1 MQKITKSILLSF
13 IMTVRKLLQGTF
25 METLPSV
32 KSVHNFLFWN
42 LLPKQR
48 IIEDQG
54 SRMYMN
60 PDNLPERFK
69 ETFKCHITSGGYEEL
84 TTELF
89 KQVINEG
96 DIVVD
101 VGANIGHFTLLASR
115 LVGKEGRVYAFEP
128 ETFNHSLLVRNIE
141 LNEYQNITVEQKAI
155 SNTTGT
161 IKLFID
167 NENPGAHTIRRY
179 SSKKEFIEVKSL
191 TLDDYFKARE
201 RTINV
206 IKMDIEGAETTA
218 LLGMERIIR
227 ENENLKIFTEFAPFF
242 IIEMG
247 YSAEEFARKLLEE
260 WQFSIMAIDDHTKNK
275 RCMRVNSVGGL
286 MDFCEGSSLGYV
298 NLFAEKA
305 QFHKN
310 ATMCQNV

>member
-25 METLPSV
+25 VESLPSV
-32 KSVHNFLFWN
+32 RAVHNFLFWN

-48 IIEDQG
+48 IVETQG

-69 ETFKCHITSGGYEEL
+69 ETFKYHITSGAYEEL

-89 KQVINEG
+89 KEVINEG
-96 DIVVD
+96 DIIVD
-101 VGANIGHFTLLASR
+101 AGANIGYFTLLASR

-128 ETFNHSLLVRNIE
+128 ETFNYSLLVRNIE
-141 LNEYQNITVEQKAI
+141 LNGYQNITVERKAV

-167 NENPGAHTIRRY
+167 DKDSGSHTIRQY
-179 SSKKEFIEVKSL
+179 SGKKEFIEIESL
-191 TLDDYFKARE
+191 TLDDYFKAKE

-206 IKMDIEGAETTA
+206 IKMDIEGAEPAA
-218 LLGMERIIR
+218 LLGMDRIIR
-227 ENENLKIFTEFAPFF
+227 ENENLKIFTEFAPFL
-242 IIEMG
+242 IMEMG
-247 YSAEEFARKLLEE
+247 YSAEEFARKLLED
-260 WQFSIMAIDDHTKNK
+260 WHFSIMAMDDHTKNK
-275 RCMRVNSVGGL
+275 RCVRINSVGEL
-286 MDFCEGSSLGYV
+286 MDFCKGSTLGVV
-298 NLFAEKA
+298 NLFIEKA

-310 ATMCQNV
+310 QMIEY